1 MWLKNSDEGQEI
13 TTWLKKARTRAKR
26 GQKVIRIGTRW
37 GTDDTKVTAVSF
49 IMLPKNPT
57 FINLKIVISKK
68 LKIHGLRL
76 NQKAIIRNVMI
87 GTRWE
92 TADNV

>member
-1 MWLKNSDEGQEI
+1 MAEKG
-13 TTWLKKARTRAKR
+13 RTRAKR
-26 GQKVIRIGTRW
+26 GHEVIRIGTRW

-49 IMLPKNPT
+49 IILPNNPK

-68 LKIHGLRL
+68 LEIHGLRL
-76 NQKAIIRNVMI
+76 NKKAITRNVMI

>member
-1 MWLKNSDEGQEI
+1 MAEKSKDQ
-13 TTWLKKARTRAKR
+13 AKR

-37 GTDDTKVTAVSF
+37 GTDDTKLTAVSF
-49 IMLPKNPT
+49 IILPKNPK

-76 NQKAIIRNVMI
+76 NKKGDRKKRNDRNSV
-87 GTRWE
+87 GNR
-92 TADNV
+92 

>member
-1 MWLKNSDEGQEI
+1 M

-37 GTDDTKVTAVSF
+37 GTDDKKLTAVSF
-49 IMLPKNPT
+49 IILPKNPK

-76 NQKAIIRNVMI
+76 NKKSDHKKRNDRNSV
-87 GTRWE
+87 GNR
-92 TADNV
+92 